1 MQLVRTAALTTVV
14 LAATFGTAS
23 AQFSGNFNARSNATV
38 GEKFALEIA
47 GDFWTP
53 DPAIT
58 IATDALTF
66 TGNSSI
72 DFVSELGLQQT
83 RFTHVGVTLKA
94 GRKHKL
100 RFAYTPIKYEAS
112 ATIRRSFVFNGR
124 TYTVGIPVNTT
135 VDWKFYRVGYEWD
148 LVARDRGFLGVL
160 GEVKY
165 NDVTATLASPIGTET
180 AQQTA
185 PVPTIGA
192 IGRGYV
198 VKNLSATVEVSGFKL
213 TRAPD
218 QVKWV
223 DVDVY
228 GTYNFTPN
236 IGAMGGYRSIH
247 PTYTVS
253 NDSGDLKLQ
262 GPYFGAVIRF

>member
-1 MQLVRTAALTTVV
+1 MQLVRTAALTAVV
-14 LAATFGTAS
+14 LAATFGTAH
-23 AQFSGNFNARSNATV
+23 AQFAGNFNAKSNAAV
-38 GEKFALEIA
+38 GERFVIEIA
-47 GDFWTP
+47 GDLWNP

-66 TGNSSI
+66 TGTNSI
-72 DFVSELGLQQT
+72 DFVTELGIQPT
-83 RFTHVGVTLKA
+83 RFRNVGVTLKA

-100 RFAYTPIKYEAS
+100 RFAYTPITYDAS
-112 ATIRRSFVFNGR
+112 TTIRRSFVFNGR
-124 TYTVGIPVNTT
+124 TYDIGIPVNTT
-135 VDWKFYRVGYEWD
+135 VDWKFYRFGYEWD
-148 LVARDRGFLGVL
+148 IVSRDRGFFGVL
-160 GEVKY
+160 GELKY
-165 NDVTATLASPIGTET
+165 NDITATLASPIGTET

-192 IGRGYV
+192 IGRGYL

-228 GTYNFTPN
+228 GTFNVTKN
-236 IGAMGGYRSIH
+236 IGARGGYRSIH

-253 NDSGDLKLQ
+253 SDSGDLKLQ
-262 GPYFGAVIRF
+262 GPYFGAVVRF